1 MSDHA
6 LLFKLKKFERADF
19 EIITD
24 IVETGS
30 RVLDLGCGDGRL
42 LRKLTDRKHIKGTG
56 IEISQEGV
64 QACVEK
70 GLSVMQ
76 ADIDEGL
83 SDYPDK
89 YFDYVILSHTL
100 HAVKKPRALV
110 KELIRVGKRA
120 IVSFPNFGY
129 FMVRLRFLWHGRMP
143 RSSEFPFPWYDSPN
157 IHICTIRDFK
167 DFCAG
172 DRIEILK
179 QVYLGSFEQKGI
191 TPFPNFFAKVG
202 IFLIGGRQPR

>member
-1 MSDHA
+1 MSDNT

-24 IVETGS
+24 IVEPHS
-30 RVLDLGCGDGRL
+30 KVLDLGCGDGRL
-42 LRKLTDRKHIKGTG
+42 LRKLMDRKHVRATG
-56 IEISQEGV
+56 IEISEEGV

-100 HAVKKPRALV
+100 HAVKRPRNLV
-110 KELIRVGKRA
+110 KELIRVGKTA

-129 FMVRLRFLWHGRMP
+129 FMVRFRFLWHGRMP
-143 RSSEFPFPWYDSPN
+143 YSSEFPFPWYDSPN

-172 DRIEILK
+172 ESIEIIR

-202 IFLIGGRQPR
+202 IFQISDKGKR